1 MSIILTILA
10 FNFIIIVHELGH
22 FLIARWNGIKV
33 LEFSLFVGPKL
44 WSTKRGDTEYSLRLI
59 PILAY
64 VQMEGEEE
72 SSDDEN
78 AFSNKSVWARMA
90 VVAGGPFANL
100 LSALAILVIVFSI
113 SGYNTTILD
122 EIESKSPAY
131 IAGLQ
136 EGDKIISYNGKRV
149 YLPSDVVQFAYIDK
163 GEPATITVLR
173 DGVKKDVEIEPLIIN
188 QDRYIL
194 GFEAKKTAG
203 ESSTIVKST
212 TDGYPAKEAGLLR
225 DDKIIALNGESVE
238 SLYDVIKYVEETKG
252 KEIKLTVIRN
262 NQELVIPI
270 TPKLIKDRP
279 SINMGISFKENQD
292 GILGITGHSLKYI
305 WANVR
310 NVGYSL
316 KWLCTGKVSISQ
328 MSGPVG
334 IVTVMNDATKEGI
347 NFKEKFIDLLS
358 MTAYI
363 DIAIGATNLVP
374 FPALDGNKLLL
385 LMLEVVRRK
394 PISPEKENKISL
406 VGLAVLMVLMLIT
419 TSNDIISI
427 IQRIRG

>member
-22 FLIARWNGIKV
+22 FLVARYNGIKV
-33 LEFSLFVGPKL
+33 LEFSLFVGPKI
-44 WSTKRGDTEYSLRLI
+44 WGTKKGDTEYSLRLI

-64 VQMEGEEE
+64 VKMEGEEE
-72 SSDDEN
+72 SSDDEG

-100 LSALAILVIVFSI
+100 LSALIILVIMFSI
-113 SGYNTTILD
+113 TGYTTTELD
-122 EIESKSPAY
+122 EIELDSPAY
-131 IAGLQ
+131 TAGLK
-136 EGDKIISYNGKRV
+136 ESDKIISYNGKRV
-149 YLPSDVVQFAYIDK
+149 YLPSDLVQFAYVDK
-163 GEPATITVLR
+163 GNLATITVLR
-173 DGVKKDVEIEPLIIN
+173 DGIKKNLEIEPLVTN
-188 QDRYIL
+188 QDRYML

-203 ESSTIVKST
+203 ASSTIVKSISE
-212 TDGYPAKEAGLLR
+212 GLPAQKAGLIK
-225 DDKIIALNGESVE
+225 DDKIIALDGNAVD
-238 SLYDVIKYVEETKG
+238 SLYDIIRYAQDVKDN
-252 KEIKLTVIRN
+252 EIELTVIRN
-262 NQELVIPI
+262 GNEIKIPI
-270 TPKLIKDRP
+270 TPQLVKDKP
-279 SINMGISFKENQD
+279 SISMGVSFKESQD
-292 GILGITGHSLKYI
+292 SLIGTVGYSLKYV

-316 KWLCTGKVSISQ
+316 KWLVTGKVAIKQ

-334 IVTVMNDATKEGI
+334 IVTVMNDATNEGI
-347 NFKEKFIDLLS
+347 NIKEKLLYLLS

-385 LMLEVVRRK
+385 LLVEVIRKK
-394 PISPEKENKISL
+394 PISPERENQISM

>member
-22 FLIARWNGIKV
+22 FLLARWNGIKV

-44 WSTKRGDTEYSLRLI
+44 WSTKKGDTEYSLRLI

-72 SSDDEN
+72 TSDDVN

-113 SGYNTTILD
+113 IGFRTTELEEV
-122 EIESKSPAY
+122 EIKSPAY
-131 IAGLQ
+131 TAGLR
-136 EGDKIISYNGKRV
+136 ESDKVVSYNGKKV
-149 YLPSDVVQFAYIDK
+149 YLPSDLVQFAYIDR
-163 GEPATITVLR
+163 GESATITVLR
-173 DGVKKDVEIEPLIIN
+173 DGVKKDVEVAPLVIN
-188 QDRYIL
+188 QNRYIL
-194 GFEAKKTAG
+194 GFEAEKTAG
-203 ESSTIVKST
+203 VSSTIIKST
-212 TDGYPAKEAGLLR
+212 TEGAPAQKAGLKKG
-225 DDKIIALNGESVE
+225 DNIVAIDGNKVD
-238 SLYDVIKYVEETKG
+238 SLYDIIEYLDEV
-252 KEIKLTVIRN
+252 KENEIELTIIRN
-262 NQELVIPI
+262 NEEIKVPI
-270 TPKLIKDRP
+270 TPKLVKGKLAV
-279 SINMGISFKENQD
+279 NLGVSFKESKP
-292 GILGITGHSLKYI
+292 GIVGVVGHSLKYI

-316 KWLCTGKVSISQ
+316 KWLCTGKVALSQ

-347 NFKEKFIDLLS
+347 NFKEKIIDLLS

-363 DIAIGATNLVP
+363 DIAIGATNLIP

-385 LMLEVVRRK
+385 LMLEVIRKK
-394 PISPEKENKISL
+394 PISPEKEGNISL

-419 TSNDIISI
+419 TSNDIFSI